1 MRKDIKDT
9 YSNFKKIILHN
20 TLVTADDIV
29 YEKELENI
37 YKRYETLFYNNSQLL
52 QIWDCF
58 KLDKKVKAICIYLYA
73 NHAVM
78 FLRNGDVCLISIFP
92 DEDIIIDEEI
102 VTDIL
107 KEYLIQD
114 STFNLFEIN
123 LDNIKDEWRK
133 RDLDSRF
140 ISRISSDRYL
150 YSDIILCI
158 SFYIIFYIV
167 RCIRKVNFFCFSFF
181 YDRTCLN
188 VYNSPHS
195 WTCHCF

>member
-58 KLDKKVKAICIYLYA
+58 KLDKKVKAICLYLCDKKTL
-73 NHAVM
+73 M
-78 FLRNGDVCLISIFP
+78 FLPNGDVCLILVFP
-92 DEDIIIDEEI
+92 DDDVIMDKDV

-107 KEYLIQD
+107 NKYLIQE
-114 STFNLFEIN
+114 SRFNLFEIN
-123 LDNIKDEWRK
+123 FDEIAEEWRK
-133 RDLDSRF
+133 RNLDPRF
-140 ISRISSDRYL
+140 ISRITNNMYL
-150 YSDIILCI
+150 YSDQ
-158 SFYIIFYIV
+158 
-167 RCIRKVNFFCFSFF
+167 
-181 YDRTCLN
+181 DRPYAEGIAYRIQFRL
-188 VYNSPHS
+188 Y
-195 WTCHCF
+195 

>member
-1 MRKDIKDT
+1 MRKDIKNT

-58 KLDKKVKAICIYLYA
+58 KLDKKVKAICIYLYD
-73 NHAVM
+73 NKSVM
-78 FLRNGDVCLISIFP
+78 FLRNSDVCLISVFP
-92 DEDIIIDEEI
+92 NDDIIMEQDI
-102 VTDIL
+102 VADIL
-107 KEYLIQD
+107 NKCLVQD
-114 STFNLFEIN
+114 SRFNLFE
-123 LDNIKDEWRK
+123 LNIDKIEEEWRK

-150 YSDIILCI
+150 YSDQ
-158 SFYIIFYIV
+158 
-167 RCIRKVNFFCFSFF
+167 
-181 YDRTCLN
+181 DRPYAEGIAYRIQFRL
-188 VYNSPHS
+188 Y
-195 WTCHCF
+195 